1 MLTTLATDVQIH
13 IRISILRELKSQ
25 RRTYISVTSET
36 AFHPILLSSSTF
48 NIVMW
53 YQHFYWLIMHER
65 KMVDNH
71 VFCLSLHQE
80 KVSFPRLINPSWWK
94 LNTCHNPIWND
105 IHHSYVFFRVV
116 TRISIFDCHH
126 YCPNGY
132 EQIISPVDLTNRHSA
147 HTMEAKSDR

>member
-1 MLTTLATDVQIH
+1 MIAKIATENQY
-13 IRISILRELKSQ
+13 IRHFRNSSFPLI
-25 RRTYISVTSET
+25 T
-36 AFHPILLSSSTF
+36 FHPILLSSSTF

-53 YQHFYWLIMHER
+53 YQHFYWLKVIIINMHER
-65 KMVDNH
+65 GRCYIYMYSD
-71 VFCLSLHQE
+71 SLHQE
-80 KVSFPRLINPSWWK
+80 KVSFARLINPSWWK

-147 HTMEAKSDR
+147 HTTEAKSDR